1 MSTLGLTYRWL
12 WDWSLKNVRY
22 FGSVGF
28 MPLPGQTG
36 RQRHSVLNRIICL
49 FVCLF
54 VCYQTCKHDILKTS
68 RPILVPIGTHGPR
81 GKGVKLSTLGVQ
93 RLRSHKARDGFG
105 GLTGHHFRPP
115 WVELVFLV
123 SDLRSRARCL
133 SFVWWCSSSIDR

>member
-1 MSTLGLTYRWL
+1 MFDILVLSGLCLYQARLAGRGIVFST
-12 WDWSLKNVRY
+12 
-22 FGSVGF
+22 GS
-28 MPLPGQTG
+28 
-36 RQRHSVLNRIICL
+36 

-115 WVELVFLV
+115 
-123 SDLRSRARCL
+123 
-133 SFVWWCSSSIDR
+133 